1 MKEITDALVQSYQT
15 FFTQLSAF
23 LPKLIGFVLILIF
36 GWIIAKIIRAVSVR
50 LLAVVRLNVLTE
62 KAKIDQFLSEGG
74 IKQSAIEII
83 GTLFYWLIMLIVI
96 VAAFNSLGLRVAS
109 ELFNQV
115 ILFIPNIIVSIFVLI
130 LGLFLANFTRQVV
143 VTYCRNVGIQN
154 ADTMGKIAQYAI
166 VIFVVSIAL
175 TQMNIGEE
183 ILTNLIVVLF
193 GAVCLALALA
203 FGLGGRDWASRV
215 IEKFWGE

>member
-1 MKEITDALVQSYQT
+1 MEEITDALVQSYQT
-15 FFTQLSAF
+15 FFTQLAAF

-36 GWIIAKIIRAVSVR
+36 GWIIAKIIRAVSER
-50 LLAVVRLNVLTE
+50 LLGVVRLHVLTE

-74 IKQSAIEII
+74 IKQSAIEIS

-183 ILTNLIVVLF
+183 ILANLIVVLF

-203 FGLGGRDWASRV
+203 FGLGGRDWSSGV

>member
-1 MKEITDALVQSYQT
+1 MEEITDALVQSYQT

-50 LLAVVRLNVLTE
+50 LLAVVRLHVLTE

-175 TQMNIGEE
+175 TQMNIGEQ
-183 ILTNLIVVLF
+183 ILANLIVVLF

-203 FGLGGRDWASRV
+203 FGLGGRDWASGV

>member
-1 MKEITDALVQSYQT
+1 MEEITDALVQSYQT

-50 LLAVVRLNVLTE
+50 LLAVVRLHVLTE

-83 GTLFYWLIMLIVI
+83 GTLFYWIIMLIVI

-183 ILTNLIVVLF
+183 ILANLIVVLF

>member
-1 MKEITDALVQSYQT
+1 MEEITDALVQSYQT

-50 LLAVVRLNVLTE
+50 LLGVVRLNVLTE

-74 IKQSAIEII
+74 IQQSAIEII

-143 VTYCRNVGIQN
+143 VTYCKNVGIQN
-154 ADTMGKIAQYAI
+154 SDTMGKIAQYAI

-183 ILTNLIVVLF
+183 ILANVILVLF

-203 FGLGGRDWASRV
+203 FGLGGRDWASGV
-215 IEKFWGE
+215 IEKFWEK

>member
-15 FFTQLSAF
+15 FFAQLSAF
-23 LPKLIGFVLILIF
+23 LPKLIGFVLSLIF
-36 GWIIAKIIRAVSVR
+36 GWIVAKIIRAVSVR
-50 LLAVVRLNVLTE
+50 LLAVVRLHVLTE

-175 TQMNIGEE
+175 TQMNIGEQ
-183 ILTNLIVVLF
+183 ILANLIVVLF

-203 FGLGGRDWASRV
+203 FGLGGRDWASGV

>member
-1 MKEITDALVQSYQT
+1 MKEIITDALVQSYQR

-50 LLAVVRLNVLTE
+50 LLGVVRLNVLTE

-203 FGLGGRDWASRV
+203 FGLGGRDWASCV
-215 IEKFWGE
+215 IENL

>member
-1 MKEITDALVQSYQT
+1 MTTPIIM
-15 FFTQLSAF
+15 
-23 LPKLIGFVLILIF
+23 LI
-36 GWIIAKIIRAVSVR
+36 
-50 LLAVVRLNVLTE
+50 
-62 KAKIDQFLSEGG
+62 
-74 IKQSAIEII
+74 
-83 GTLFYWLIMLIVI
+83 IMLIVI